1 MFINDQD
8 HTIEDFLQAVNFVC
22 PQGMSLKYFIVPY
35 AANSPALVSGAGQY
49 GFEPD
54 SPIESNS
61 QDVPGVT
68 DTITYARKN
77 YTDKQSFGDSNFN
90 LNQIPNEFPITRKQN
105 NPSNLEPMQTDLL
118 AAGANIQSPVKGVK
132 VLESTSNTR
141 DILLKE
147 AVGILPKTTLL
158 HFEKCSLD
166 ESKWNVPFN
175 TWSEPEVVGNTTL
188 KRTPANQ
195 NFDYQYTYERPDRG
209 TAYTRIL
216 KYISEHPFC
225 KKSEMFNELFKNEQY
240 RLRGK
245 KRADGTID
253 WNGYMSGI
261 LQTLHHD
268 GFFRV
273 TTKHEYI
280 PTQKCHDFVKEYNL

>member
-147 AVGILPKTTLL
+147 AVGLLPKTTLL
-158 HFEKCSLD
+158 HFEKCSLEEGMEWHVQNGFFD
-166 ESKWNVPFN
+166 P
-175 TWSEPEVVGNTTL
+175 PMQVGNT
-188 KRTPANQ
+188 KFRKTPYAQ
-195 NFDYQYTYERPDRG
+195 NNDYRYRYERPERSLY
-209 TAYTRIL
+209 AKIL

-225 KKSEMFNELFKNEQY
+225 TKAEIFADIFKDQEF
-240 RLRGK
+240 RSRG
-245 KRADGTID
+245 RHRPDGSVD
-253 WNGYMSGI
+253 WNGYAAGI
-261 LQTLHHD
+261 FQTLHHD

-273 TTKHEYI
+273 TTKHEYV